1 VEAARMRSPTAV
13 TLGLAAGAVAM
24 VALVHADPWAGE
36 RSAAPML
43 STQSVARRLFPAL
56 AEADLARAT
65 IELRSG
71 DRRVRLV
78 PGDDG
83 LHRLWGGEHELGW
96 ADGEALAGLWSSLRM
111 ATTLR
116 AVAPGS
122 PMGPAR
128 GEIVIALDDREFG
141 VQIFGEASDGDG
153 LYGLLPHEDGSA
165 WVVEQELGEVLG
177 QAAEAWLLRRLLPV
191 EPGDAVAVRWA
202 GLELTRGADG
212 LWRVT
217 AGAPKLLLADQAV
230 ALRLGQ
236 GFAAEVDPL
245 LPRADAA
252 RLGPFVARHEV
263 TDAMGHVRTVLSGG
277 TCPGQPE
284 RVVVDRGPGLL
295 GCVAAEALAA
305 WPVADPDAGLV
316 EPQLLPH
323 AYGRV
328 LAIEQ
333 QQPAARRLRRF
344 GGSWV
349 VEEGGNL
356 VEVAEPE
363 VFRWYS
369 ALQSTEVELTREDL
383 ATGFSPRD
391 RLTIETDSGQKL
403 TLACGPAGALPLA
416 CARDEGP
423 PLRVLGTPPE
433 LAFSRDTF
441 ADRRLLSFEAGELR
455 SLELLP
461 GPASDGVR
469 QSVRLDLGVWRLDAP
484 QHPDGVA
491 VLDEVR
497 LEGVLAALQGLRAE
511 AWTPVPTTAPQR
523 TLRIERGRG
532 GGDDSSLSVD
542 LHLPRPELPAIC
554 VGHVPGQAQ
563 AARLSESTCA
573 ALQDDLLYNDPLRF
587 WLTTARSVQLTDR
600 GAAAERTAML
610 RREGPAT
617 SEGASWAVESGD
629 TTLLAE
635 LPRWVAFR
643 SAGLRTGEPRGA
655 TAIEAKIWRSGAAAI
670 RVDLGPI
677 IDGAPA
683 WVRLAG
689 APWYYLAGPPEA
701 ETP

>member
-1 VEAARMRSPTAV
+1 MRSPTAV
-13 TLGLAAGAVAM
+13 TLVLGAGAVAM
-24 VALVHADPWAGE
+24 VAAVHADPWAGE
-36 RSAAPML
+36 RTSAPML
-43 STQSVARRLFPAL
+43 STQSAARRLFPAL

-65 IELRSG
+65 IDLRSG
-71 DRRVRLV
+71 DRSVRIA

-83 LHRLWGGEHELGW
+83 LHRVWDGETELGW

-116 AVAPGS
+116 AIAPGS
-122 PMGPAR
+122 PLGPAR
-128 GEIVIALDDREFG
+128 GEISVALDGREFG
-141 VQIFGEASDGDG
+141 VELFGEASDGAG
-153 LYGLLPHEDGSA
+153 LHGVLPHEDGA
-165 WVVEQELGEVLG
+165 PWVVEQELGEVLG
-177 QAAEAWLLRRLLPV
+177 QAPEAWLLRRMLPI
-191 EPGDAVAVRWA
+191 EPGDAVAVRWD
-202 GLELTRGADG
+202 GPELARGADG
-212 LWRVT
+212 FWRVT
-217 AGAPKLLLADQAV
+217 AGAPKLLLAEQAV

-236 GFAAEVDPL
+236 GLAAEVDPL
-245 LPRADAA
+245 LPRSEAA
-252 RLGPFVARHEV
+252 RFGPFVDRHAV

-305 WPVADPDAGLV
+305 WPIADPDAGLV
-316 EPQLLPH
+316 EPQLVPH

-333 QQPAARRLRRF
+333 LAPVRRRLRRF

-349 VEEGGNL
+349 IEEAGNL

-369 ALQSTEVELTREDL
+369 ALQTTEVELTREDL
-383 ATGFSPRD
+383 TTGFVPRE
-391 RLTIETDSGQKL
+391 RLTIETDSGQSL
-403 TLACGPAGALPLA
+403 TLACGPAGSLALA

-433 LAFSRDTF
+433 LAFSRETF
-441 ADRRLLSFEAGELR
+441 ADRRLLAFESGELR

-461 GPASDGVR
+461 GPNSDGVR

-484 QHPDGVA
+484 AHPDGVA

-497 LEGVLAALQGLRAE
+497 LEGILAALQGLRAE

-523 TLRIERGRG
+523 TLRVERGRG
-532 GGDDSSLSVD
+532 GSEDSALRVD

-587 WLTTARSVQLTDR
+587 WLTQARSIQLTDR
-600 GAAAERTAML
+600 GASERVAML

-617 SEGASWAVESGD
+617 DEGASWSVESGEPG
-629 TTLLAE
+629 LLAE

-643 SAGLRTGEPRGA
+643 SAGLRSGEPRGA
-655 TAIEAKIWRSGAAAI
+655 TAIEAKIWRTAAAAI

-677 IDGAPA
+677 VDGAPA

-689 APWYYLAGPPEA
+689 APWYYLAGPPEPA
-701 ETP
+701 SP

>member
-1 VEAARMRSPTAV
+1 MRSPTGV
-13 TLGLAAGAVAM
+13 TLGLAAAAVAI
-24 VALVHADPWAGE
+24 VALVHADPWAGAGT
-36 RSAAPML
+36 SAPMM
-43 STQSVARRLFPAL
+43 STSSAARRLFPAL

-71 DRRVRLV
+71 DRSVRIA

-83 LHRLWGGEHELGW
+83 LHRLWDGEVELGW
-96 ADGEALAGLWSSLRM
+96 VDGEALAGLWSSLRM

-122 PMGPAR
+122 PLGAAR
-128 GEIVIALDDREFG
+128 GEIAIALDGRDFG
-141 VQIFGEASDGDG
+141 VQVFGEASDGAG
-153 LYGLLPHEDGSA
+153 LHGVLPHEDGAA
-165 WVVEQELGEVLG
+165 WVVEQEIGEVLG
-177 QAAEAWLLRRLLPV
+177 QAPEAWLLRRLLPV
-191 EPGDAVAVRWA
+191 EAGDAVAVRWA
-202 GLELTRGADG
+202 GVELARGADG

-217 AGAPKLLLADQAV
+217 GGAPKLLLADQAV
-230 ALRLGQ
+230 AVRLGQ
-236 GFAAEVDPL
+236 GLAAELDPL
-245 LPRADAA
+245 LPRSDAA
-252 RLGPFVARHEV
+252 RLGPFVDRHAV
-263 TDAMGHVRTVLSGG
+263 TDASGHVRSVLSGG
-277 TCPGQPE
+277 PCPGLPD

-333 QQPAARRLRRF
+333 HAPHRRRLRRF

-349 VEEGGNL
+349 VEENGNL

-369 ALQSTEVELTREDL
+369 ALQTTEVELTREDL
-383 ATGFSPRD
+383 ATGFVPRV
-391 RLTIETDSGQKL
+391 RLTIETDSGQSL
-403 TLACGPAGALPLA
+403 MLACGPAGSLALA

-423 PLRVLGTPPE
+423 PLRVVGTPPE
-433 LAFSRDTF
+433 LAFSRETF
-441 ADRRLLSFEAGELR
+441 ADRKLLSFESGELR

-461 GPASDGVR
+461 GASSGGVR

-484 QHPDGVA
+484 THPDGAA

-497 LEGVLAALQGLRAE
+497 LEAVLAALQGLRAE
-511 AWTPVPTTAPQR
+511 AWTPAPTSAPAR
-523 TLRIERGRG
+523 VLRIERGRG
-532 GGDDSSLSVD
+532 GSGDEGSLGVE
-542 LHLPRPELPAIC
+542 LHLPHPEQPALC
-554 VGHVPGQAQ
+554 VAHVPGQPQ

-573 ALQDDLLYNDPLRF
+573 TLQDDLLYNDPLRY
-587 WLTTARSVQLTDR
+587 WLTQARSVQVTDR
-600 GAAAERTAML
+600 GGAERTAML

-617 SEGASWAVESGD
+617 GEGASWSVESGD

-635 LPRWVAFR
+635 LPRWVTFR
-643 SAGLRTGEPRGA
+643 SAGLRIGEPRGA

-677 IDGAPA
+677 VDGAPA
-683 WVRLAG
+683 WVRLG
-689 APWYYLAGPPEA
+689 GSPWYYLAGPPEP